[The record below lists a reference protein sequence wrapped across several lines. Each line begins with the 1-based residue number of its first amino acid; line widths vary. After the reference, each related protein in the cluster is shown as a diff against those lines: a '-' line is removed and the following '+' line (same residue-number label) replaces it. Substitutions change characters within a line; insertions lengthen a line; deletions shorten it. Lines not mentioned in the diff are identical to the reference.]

1 MGQIINA
8 IYAVSEN
15 GVIGKDNDLPWKL
28 RDDLKFFMNKTIGF
42 PIIMG
47 RKSFESLGKPLPKR
61 RNIVISRN
69 PDFMPEGV
77 EVFSSL
83 EDALE
88 FLKDEPEIFI
98 TGGAGVYRET
108 IEKGYVNRIFET
120 LVHADV
126 EGDTFFQLP
135 NPEEWEIVEVDAR
148 QADDRNEFA
157 FTFRTLIKKESGL

>member
-1 MGQIINA
+1 MNTQTIAA

-28 RDDLKFFMNKTIGF
+28 KDDLKFFMNTTMGF

-69 PDFMPEGV
+69 PTFNPEGV
-77 EVFSSL
+77 EMCRSL
-83 EDALE
+83 EEAIDLLKEEAL
-88 FLKDEPEIFI
+88 IFI
-98 TGGAGVYRET
+98 TGGAGVYKES
-108 IEKGYVNRIFET
+108 IDKGYVNKIFET

-126 EGDTFFQLP
+126 EGDTFFKLP
-135 NPEEWEIVEVDAR
+135 NPDNWEITDVDAR
-148 QADDRNEFA
+148 QADDRNEYA
-157 FTFRTLIKKESGL
+157 YTFRTLIKKA